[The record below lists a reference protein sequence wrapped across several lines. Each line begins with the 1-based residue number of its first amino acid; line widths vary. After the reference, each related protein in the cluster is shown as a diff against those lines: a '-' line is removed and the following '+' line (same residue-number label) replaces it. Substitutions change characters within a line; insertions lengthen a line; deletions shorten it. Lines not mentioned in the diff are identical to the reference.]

1 MRNLNRLH
9 APRRIARGLSL
20 PEVMIS
26 LAITSTLL
34 VAVAAAFTASA
45 SAIENNDAFFRCTQ
59 SSRVTLNQVLA
70 EIRNCDSMDM
80 SVANTIKIIRQ
91 PPMPGVLNQQYVR
104 PANESSRSFVYDSA
118 NKRITLQIA
127 YLDGTFSPLYE
138 LTSNVSACSFGP
150 AEMGLDYNNAQIP
163 VRVPIL
169 ITVSTGGNT
178 VVLDGSAAP
187 RRAMKY

>member
-1 MRNLNRLH
+1 MRNINPLQAARG
-9 APRRIARGLSL
+9 AARGLSL

-34 VAVAAAFTASA
+34 VAVAAAFCASA

-59 SSRVTLNQVLA
+59 ASRVTMNQILA

-80 SVANTIKIIRQ
+80 SVANTIKVIRQ
-91 PPMPGVLNQQYVR
+91 APVPGVLNQQYVR
-104 PANESSRSFVYDSA
+104 PANEASRSFVYDSA
-118 NKRITLQIA
+118 NKRITLQIS

-138 LTSNVSACSFGP
+138 LTSNVNACGFGP
-150 AEMGLDYNNAQIP
+150 AEMGLDYNNAEIP

-169 ITVSTGGNT
+169 VTVSTGGNS